1 MNKAVKIAKYREGIA
16 LLNKY
21 DILSHANFMVGFPGE
36 TEKTVQE
43 SVDLIEE
50 YQPSFFRFQLWYCE
64 PITPIWQQRE
74 KYGIKGSH
82 FEWQHNTMD
91 VNTAANIVDE
101 LFCSVKN
108 SVWLQQYNLELF
120 GFFRVLHRGMT
131 LAQLTQFLQ
140 VFNEAIKDKLLS
152 HHHDKAISYAKLQML
167 EAAYYGKM
175 EPAIEQV
182 SLNQEVLT
190 AEFDFDFSG

>member
-1 MNKAVKIAKYREGIA
+1 MDKIHRYTY
-16 LLNKY
+16 LL
-21 DILSHANFMVGFPGE
+21 D
-36 TEKTVQE
+36 
-43 SVDLIEE
+43 
-50 YQPSFFRFQLWYCE
+50 
-64 PITPIWQQRE
+64 
-74 KYGIKGSH
+74 
-82 FEWQHNTMD
+82 
-91 VNTAANIVDE
+91 
-101 LFCSVKN
+101 
-108 SVWLQQYNLELF
+108 LELF

-152 HHHDKAISYAKLQML
+152 HHHDKEISYAKLQML